1 MKSHIIGPLILIA
14 LGILFLLKNLGLADL
29 DLGRLLSIWWPAILI
44 VVGISL
50 LIKRN
55 LPK

>member
-1 MKSHIIGPLILIA
+1 MKSNIIGPLILIA

-44 VVGISL
+44 LIGISL

-55 LPK
+55 MPK

>member
-1 MKSHIIGPLILIA
+1 MKSNIVGPLILIA

-44 VVGISL
+44 LIGISL

-55 LPK
+55 MPK